1 MRSGLGDKAQP
12 LQKLREG
19 ASLDAPFFYS
29 DSTRA
34 VVTIAQ
40 LTPGGRML
48 QNIRDNSQGW
58 IAKTIIG
65 IIVVLLALTGFDA
78 IFNAASNSRNAAEVN
93 GEEILLDELNQAMNM
108 QRRQLAQQLGGDFD
122 PSLLDD
128 KLVRESSLRA
138 LIDRA
143 LLLQGARDA
152 DFAFSETALDQ
163 LILQTP
169 EFTVDGA
176 FNAAR
181 FDQVIQQM
189 GYTRLQFREL
199 LKQEMLIGQLRAGIS
214 GSGFVTDEQIEAFAR
229 LEQQTRDFATITVP
243 ANASAVEVSD
253 EEARE
258 HYEQNT
264 DRYRSPERVV
274 LEYVELNKA
283 SFFDQVEVS
292 NKEVEELYQ
301 QRIANLAE
309 QRRAAHILIEADSSS
324 DTDVK
329 AKIEEIAK
337 RLSAGEDFAALAKE
351 ISEDPGSANEGGDL
365 GFAGPGVYDPA
376 FEEALY
382 ALEEGQVSAP
392 VRSDFGWHLIK
403 LLGVQSPEVP
413 TLESMKPELVR
424 DLKAQQVEQRFVEAS
439 KQLEDTAFESSD
451 LAQPAQELGLSVQTT
466 EAFGREGG
474 DGVAANR
481 QVIQAAF
488 SDEVLIDGANS
499 GVIELDPD
507 TVVAL
512 HVKEHL
518 QPEVLPFDAVKDDII
533 AQLKRSKAAEQA
545 GETGERLIATLRDG
559 GEIDEEWQPVEAA
572 SRNHEGVEPAVLQQ
586 VFRMPKP
593 GVSDEPT
600 YGSVRLPGGD
610 FVVVRLNGVSEPK
623 AELSEEDKQNYRR
636 FLASRSGQQD
646 FAAYRQMLH
655 ADAEIETY

>member
-1 MRSGLGDKAQP
+1 
-12 LQKLREG
+12 
-19 ASLDAPFFYS
+19 
-29 DSTRA
+29 
-34 VVTIAQ
+34 
-40 LTPGGRML
+40 ML

-65 IIVVLLALTGFDA
+65 IIVMLLALTGFDA

-93 GEEILLDELNQAMNM
+93 GEEISLDELNQAMNM
-108 QRRQLAQQLGGDFD
+108 QRRQLAQQLGGNFD
-122 PSLLDD
+122 PSMLDD

-152 DFAFSETALDQ
+152 DFAFSEAALDQ
-163 LILQTP
+163 MILQTP
-169 EFTVDGA
+169 EFAVDGV

-243 ANASAVEVSD
+243 AETAAVDVSND
-253 EEARE
+253 EARE
-258 HYEQNT
+258 YYEKNA
-264 DRYRSPERVV
+264 DSFRSPEQVV
-274 LEYVELNKA
+274 LEYLELNKE

-292 NKEVEELYQ
+292 EEDIKDLYQ

-309 QRRAAHILIEADSSS
+309 QRRAAHILIETEGS
-324 DTDVK
+324 DDAT
-329 AKIEEIAK
+329 AKEKIDEVAK
-337 RLSAGEDFAALAKE
+337 RLASGEDFSALAKE
-351 ISEDPGSANEGGDL
+351 LSQDPGSANEGGDL

-382 ALEEGQVSAP
+382 GLEEGQVSAP

-403 LLGVQSPEVP
+403 LLGVQSPEIP
-413 TLESMKPELVR
+413 TLESLKPELVR
-424 DLKAQQVEQRFVEAS
+424 ELKAQQVEQRFVEAS

-451 LAQPAQELGLSVQTT
+451 LLQPAQELGLSVQTT

-474 DGVAANR
+474 AGVAANR

-488 SDEVLIDGANS
+488 SDEVLVDGANS

-507 TVVAL
+507 TVVAVR
-512 HVKEHL
+512 VKEHL

-533 AQLKRSKAAEQA
+533 AQLKSSKAAEQA
-545 GETGERLIATLRDG
+545 LAKGEQLIATLSDG
-559 GEIDEEWQPVEAA
+559 GQVEQQWQPVEAA
-572 SRNHEGVEPAVLQQ
+572 SRSQEGVEPAVLQQ

-593 GVSDEPT
+593 EASDKPS
-600 YGSVRLPGGD
+600 YGSVRLSDGD
-610 FVVVRLNGVSEPK
+610 FVVVRLSGVSEPK

-655 ADAEIETY
+655 ENAEIETF